1 MMRTEL
7 DYIIINGERI
17 YRPVN
22 FAPAQEDLYKG
33 DYTTC
38 TGKRIRDRIGWK
50 YSDMTLEW
58 DALPQPMVDV
68 LIGMSGICSLVF
80 DCLDGEVCEEQIVR
94 DSVVG
99 LRHRY
104 TQEGV
109 TYWRDVKVS
118 ISFIGSHTEG

>member
-7 DYIIINGERI
+7 DYIIINGEQI
-17 YRPVN
+17 YRPLN
-22 FAPAQEDLYKG
+22 FAPAQEDVYKG

-38 TGKRIRDRIGWK
+38 TGTRIRDRVGWK

-68 LIGMSGICSLVF
+68 LVAMSGTCSLVF
-80 DCLDGEVCEEQIVR
+80 DGLDGEVCEEQIVR

-104 TQEGV
+104 TQNGV

-118 ISFIGSHTEG
+118 ICFIGSHTEG